1 MAALSAVAIVST
13 EIKGKRDRNNWDTA
27 RGNLKTSSSS
37 LYRYKSVVCYFSLPK
52 KYSCFFDSLLF
63 GSSIY
68 RQQA

>member
-13 EIKGKRDRNNWDTA
+13 EIKGKMDRNNWDTA
-27 RGNLKTSSSS
+27 RGNLKTSISS
-37 LYRYKSVVCYFSLPK
+37 LYRYNSVVCYFSLPK
-52 KYSCFFDSLLF
+52 KYSCFLHLLF